1 MIVFSNQ
8 CTKTLQKCFV
18 FVCVCSCIPLFSH
31 SFSALSNFTH
41 IYSDSSGTSLFY
53 NIHSE
58 GELSF
63 PHFSAGLT
71 ASYGRIY
78 SSLENITAKANAFN
92 AGIFA
97 KTKFVDFYAKSFFLN
112 AKDLVL
118 HINDDYKIER
128 SAVFGMSFLLP
139 IKLSPFTITPIFSFG
154 TMKSE
159 NGDMHYFYS
168 EPKIP
173 LFYVAG
179 AQCEVERLKIA
190 SLFASSDIDFYA
202 NEQNGSEKLIDSTV
216 WAVGI
221 LSQYEF
227 TIKNFSIVPSFG
239 FFHLDLKAKGT
250 LTAQNQKYVL
260 FPYKIF
266 TLAGGAKID
275 ALIFGANFTFKRTF
289 FSLFADF
296 TAFLCINQTGFY
308 KANYLYK
315 QNIFFNG
322 SKGSF
327 SGDFTRLKGNG
338 IGFFTIATD
347 FAIPVKNMS
356 IVLSPKKTF
365 LIPLFFNVDGIKKS
379 SGSGSDRPEGTAN
392 NGILYY
398 LLSGLS
404 FSATLQYK

>member
-1 MIVFSNQ
+1 MLVFSNQ
-8 CTKTLQKCFV
+8 CTKALQKCFV
-18 FVCVCSCIPLFSH
+18 FVCLCSCIPLFSH
-31 SFSALSNFTH
+31 SFSASSNFTH

-53 NIHSE
+53 NVHSE

-71 ASYGRIY
+71 ASYSRIY
-78 SSLENITAKANAFN
+78 SSLENITAEANAFN

-97 KTKFVDFYAKSFFLN
+97 KTQFVDFHANSFCLN
-112 AKDLVL
+112 ARNLVL
-118 HINDDYKIER
+118 HIDDDYKIER

-139 IKLSPFTITPIFSFG
+139 IKLPPFTITPIFSFG

-190 SLFASSDIDFYA
+190 SLFVSSDIDLYA
-202 NEQNGSEKLIDSTV
+202 DEQNGSEKLIGSTV

-221 LSQYEF
+221 LSRYEF
-227 TIKNFSIVPSFG
+227 TIKNFSIIPSLG

-250 LTAQNQKYVL
+250 LTSQNQKYVL

-266 TLAGGAKID
+266 NLAGSAKVD
-275 ALIFGANFTFKRTF
+275 ALIFGANLTFEKSF
-289 FSLFADF
+289 FSLYADF

-308 KANYLYK
+308 KTNYLYK
-315 QNIFFNG
+315 KNLFFNG
-322 SKGSF
+322 SKGSS
-327 SGDFTRLKGNG
+327 SGEFTGLKGNG

-347 FAIPVKNMS
+347 FSIPVKNMS

-365 LIPLFFNVDGIKKS
+365 LIPLFFNVEGIHKSPDSGFAHLESKS
-379 SGSGSDRPEGTAN
+379 S

-404 FSATLQYK
+404 FSATLRYN